1 MQMPKP
7 GRRAAAQRPGKEPRA
22 GRRRSA
28 KVDGDARQLILD
40 AAEKLFAAQGFDA
53 TATAAIAG
61 AAEVPKG
68 LVFYYFP
75 TKDSI
80 LSALMDERV
89 PMHPIDDIDTVVA
102 PGDPA
107 ASLVALDAALNLRDH
122 HSSVLRVIM
131 WREADTHPD
140 VRRQLRHLRD
150 QLLDVTARVLQAS
163 APAPVRPGTLRACAA
178 AWVSAMFAIAS
189 TDRLH
194 ALDGV
199 PIPSA
204 EDVLNVAQV
213 VAAGMTQL
221 G

>member
-7 GRRAAAQRPGKEPRA
+7 HRA
-22 GRRRSA
+22 GRRRSK

-40 AAEKLFAAQGFDA
+40 AAENLFATHGFDA
-53 TATAAIAG
+53 TATAAIAT
-61 AAEVPKG
+61 AAGVPKG

-75 TKDSI
+75 TKESI
-80 LSALMDERV
+80 LSALMAERV
-89 PMHPIDDIDTVVA
+89 PNHPIDDINTVVT

-107 ASLVALDAALNLRDH
+107 RSLVNLDAALNLRDH

-140 VRRQLRHLRD
+140 VRKQLRRMRD
-150 QLLDVTARVLQAS
+150 QLLDITTRVLQAS
-163 APAPVRPGTLRACAA
+163 APAPVQPGTLRACAG
-178 AWVSAMFAIAS
+178 AWVSAMLAVAT

-194 ALDGV
+194 TLDGLTL
-199 PIPSA
+199 PTADEIFSIS
-204 EDVLNVAQV
+204 QV
-213 VAAGMTQL
+213 VAAGMTHL

>member
-1 MQMPKP
+1 MP
-7 GRRAAAQRPGKEPRA
+7 RPHRA
-22 GRRRSA
+22 GRRRSR

-40 AAEKLFAAQGFDA
+40 AAETLFAAQGFDA
-53 TATAAIAG
+53 TPTAALATAAG
-61 AAEVPKG
+61 VPKG

-75 TKDSI
+75 TKDAI
-80 LSALMDERV
+80 LSALMAERV
-89 PMHPIDDIDTVVA
+89 PAAPIEDIESLIS
-102 PGDPA
+102 PGDPVK
-107 ASLVALDAALNLRDH
+107 SLVNLDAAVNLRDH

-140 VRRQLRHLRD
+140 VRRQLRRMRD
-150 QLLDVTARVLQAS
+150 QLLEVTVRVLQAS
-163 APAPVRPGTLRACAA
+163 APGPVQPGTLRACAA

-194 ALDGV
+194 ALDGLSLRTSDE
-199 PIPSA
+199 IFH
-204 EDVLNVAQV
+204 VAQV

>member
-1 MQMPKP
+1 MPNRRV
-7 GRRAAAQRPGKEPRA
+7 GRRN
-22 GRRRSA
+22 A
-28 KVDGDARQLILD
+28 KRDGDARQLILD
-40 AAEKLFAAQGFDA
+40 AAETLFAAQGFDA
-53 TATAAIAG
+53 TPTAALAAAAG
-61 AAEVPKG
+61 VPKG

-75 TKDSI
+75 TKNAI
-80 LSALMDERV
+80 LSALMRERV
-89 PMHPIDDIDTVVA
+89 PEHPIDDLGAVVA

-107 ASLVALDAALNLRDH
+107 ASLINLDSAINLRDH

-140 VRRQLRHLRD
+140 VRRTLRVLRD
-150 QLLDVTARVLQAS
+150 QLLDATARVLQAS
-163 APAPVRPGTLRACAA
+163 VPTPIRPSTLHACAS

-199 PIPSA
+199 PVPTP
-204 EDVLNVAQV
+204 DDLLDLAQV

>member
-1 MQMPKP
+1 MP
-7 GRRAAAQRPGKEPRA
+7 GRRV
-22 GRRRSA
+22 GRRNA
-28 KVDGDARQLILD
+28 KRDGDARQLILD
-40 AAEKLFAAQGFDA
+40 AAETLFAAQGFDA
-53 TATAAIAG
+53 TPTAAVAA

-75 TKDSI
+75 TKNAI
-80 LSALMDERV
+80 LSALMRERV
-89 PMHPIDDIDTVVA
+89 PQHPLDDLTAVVT

-107 ASLVALDAALNLRDH
+107 ASLINLDTAINLRDH

-140 VRRQLRHLRD
+140 VRRTLRTLRD
-150 QLLDVTARVLQAS
+150 QLLDITARVLQAS
-163 APAPVRPGTLRACAA
+163 TPVPVRPGTLHACAA

-194 ALDGV
+194 ALDGLPV
-199 PIPSA
+199 PTA
-204 EDVLNVAQV
+204 DELLNVAQV

>member
-1 MQMPKP
+1 MPKP
-7 GRRAAAQRPGKEPRA
+7 RRG

-40 AAEKLFAAQGFDA
+40 ASEKLFAAQGFDA
-53 TATAAIAG
+53 TATATIAE
-61 AAEVPKG
+61 AAGVPKG

-80 LSALMDERV
+80 LSTLMAERV
-89 PMHPIDDIDTVVA
+89 PAEPIGDIGTVVA

-107 ASLVALDAALNLRDH
+107 ASLVNLDAALNLRDH

-140 VRRQLRHLRD
+140 VRRQLRRLRD

-163 APAPVRPGTLRACAA
+163 APVPVQPGTLRACAA

-189 TDRLH
+189 SDRLH

-199 PIPSA
+199 PLPTADEIF
-204 EDVLNVAQV
+204 NVARV

>member
-1 MQMPKP
+1 MP
-7 GRRAAAQRPGKEPRA
+7 GRRV
-22 GRRRSA
+22 GRRNA
-28 KVDGDARQLILD
+28 KRDGDARQLILD
-40 AAEKLFAAQGFDA
+40 AAENLFAAQGFDA
-53 TATAAIAG
+53 TPTAALAAAAG
-61 AAEVPKG
+61 VPKG

-75 TKDSI
+75 TKNAI
-80 LSALMDERV
+80 LSALIRERV
-89 PMHPIDDIDTVVA
+89 PEHPFDDLAAVVA

-107 ASLVALDAALNLRDH
+107 ASLVNLDTAINLRDH

-140 VRRQLRHLRD
+140 VRHKLRNLRD
-150 QLLDVTARVLQAS
+150 QLLDVTTRVLQAS
-163 APAPVRPGTLRACAA
+163 TPVPVRPGTLHACAA

-194 ALDGV
+194 ALDGLPV
-199 PIPSA
+199 PTT
-204 EDVLNVAQV
+204 DDLMNVAQV

>member
-1 MQMPKP
+1 MHMPKP
-7 GRRAAAQRPGKEPRA
+7 HRA
-22 GRRRSA
+22 GRRRRS
-28 KVDGDARQLILD
+28 KVDGDARQLIQD
-40 AAEKLFAAQGFDA
+40 AAENLFAAQGFDA
-53 TATAAIAG
+53 TATAAIATSAG
-61 AAEVPKG
+61 VPKG

-80 LSALMDERV
+80 LSALMAERV
-89 PMHPIDDIDTVVA
+89 PAQPLTDIETVVT

-107 ASLVALDAALNLRDH
+107 TSLVNLDAALNLRDH

-140 VRRQLRHLRD
+140 VRKQLRRIRD

-163 APAPVRPGTLRACAA
+163 APAPVQPGTLRACAT
-178 AWVSAMFAIAS
+178 AWVSGVLAITT

-194 ALDGV
+194 ALDGLTL
-199 PIPSA
+199 PTTDEI
-204 EDVLNVAQV
+204 LNLSQV
-213 VAAGMTQL
+213 IAAGMTQL

>member
-1 MQMPKP
+1 NPAP
-7 GRRAAAQRPGKEPRA
+7 PPNPPPPPLYPPPPPPPPRGAPA
-22 GRRRSA
+22 G
-28 KVDGDARQLILD
+28 
-40 AAEKLFAAQGFDA
+40 
-53 TATAAIAG
+53 
-61 AAEVPKG
+61 VPKG

-75 TKDSI
+75 TKDAI
-80 LSALMDERV
+80 LSALMAERV
-89 PMHPIDDIDTVVA
+89 PAHPVPDIGAVVA

-107 ASLVALDAALNLRDH
+107 ASLLNLDTALNLREH

-140 VRRQLRHLRD
+140 VRAQLRRLRD
-150 QLLDVTARVLQAS
+150 HLLDVTARVLQAS
-163 APAPVRPGTLRACAA
+163 APQPVRPGTVRACAA

-199 PIPSA
+199 ALPTS
-204 EDVLNVAQV
+204 EELLGVAKV

>member
-1 MQMPKP
+1 MPTP
-7 GRRAAAQRPGKEPRA
+7 ANAGPAPRRV
-22 GRRRSA
+22 GRRRSK

-40 AAEKLFAAQGFDA
+40 AAESLFAANGFDA
-53 TATAAIAG
+53 TPTASIAD
-61 AAEVPKG
+61 AAGVPKG

-75 TKDSI
+75 TKGAI

-89 PMHPIDDIDTVVA
+89 PPEPIDDIDSVVV

-107 ASLVALDAALNLRDH
+107 KSLVNMDAALNLRDNR
-122 HSSVLRVIM
+122 SSVLRVIM

-140 VRRQLRHLRD
+140 VRKQLRRMRD
-150 QLLDVTARVLQAS
+150 QLLETTARILAAS
-163 APAPVRPGTLRACAA
+163 APGPVQPGTLRACAA
-178 AWVSAMFAIAS
+178 AWVSAMLAISS

-199 PIPSA
+199 PLPTADEIM
-204 EDVLNVAQV
+204 NVAQV
-213 VAAGMTQL
+213 VAAGMSHM

>member
-7 GRRAAAQRPGKEPRA
+7 RRA

-53 TATAAIAG
+53 TATAAIAEG
-61 AAEVPKG
+61 AGVPKG

-80 LSALMDERV
+80 LSTLMAERM
-89 PMHPIDDIDTVVA
+89 PAQPIDDIGSVVT

-107 ASLVALDAALNLRDH
+107 ASLINLDAALNLRDH

-140 VRRQLRHLRD
+140 VRRQLRGLRD

-163 APAPVRPGTLRACAA
+163 APVPVQPGTLRACAA

-189 TDRLH
+189 SDRLH

-199 PIPSA
+199 PLPTADEIFS
-204 EDVLNVAQV
+204 VARV

>member
-1 MQMPKP
+1 MHMT
-7 GRRAAAQRPGKEPRA
+7 EPHRA
-22 GRRRSA
+22 GRRRSK

-40 AAEKLFAAQGFDA
+40 AAESLFATNGFDA
-53 TATAAIAG
+53 TATAAIAT
-61 AAEVPKG
+61 AAGVPKG

-80 LSALMDERV
+80 LSALMAERI
-89 PMHPIDDIDTVVA
+89 PANPLDDIDAVVS

-107 ASLVALDAALNLRDH
+107 RSLIALDAALNLRDH

-140 VRRQLRHLRD
+140 VRKQLRRMRG
-150 QLLDVTARVLQAS
+150 QLLDITARVLQAS
-163 APAPVRPGTLRACAA
+163 APGPVQPGTLRACAG
-178 AWVSAMFAIAS
+178 AWVSAMLAIAT

-194 ALDGV
+194 ALDGLKL
-199 PIPSA
+199 PTA
-204 EDVLNVAQV
+204 EEILNISQV
-213 VAAGMTQL
+213 VAAGMTHL

>member
-1 MQMPKP
+1 MPKP
-7 GRRAAAQRPGKEPRA
+7 GRHLVRRSVDPTRT

-28 KVDGDARQLILD
+28 KIDGDARQLILD
-40 AAEKLFAAQGFDA
+40 AAESLFAAQGFDA
-53 TATAAIAG
+53 TATAAIAAG
-61 AAEVPKG
+61 AGVPKG

-80 LSALMDERV
+80 LSALMAERM
-89 PMHPIDDIDTVVA
+89 PTQPIDDIGAVVA

-107 ASLVALDAALNLRDH
+107 TSLVNLDAALNLRDH

-194 ALDGV
+194 ALDG
-199 PIPSA
+199 IPLPTTD
-204 EDVLNVAQV
+204 EILNVAQV

>member
-1 MQMPKP
+1 M
-7 GRRAAAQRPGKEPRA
+7 QRPGTRRA

-28 KVDGDARQLILD
+28 KADGDARQLILD
-40 AAEKLFAAQGFDA
+40 AAEDLFAAQGYDA
-53 TATAAIAG
+53 TATAAIA
-61 AAEVPKG
+61 AAAGVPKG

-80 LSALMDERV
+80 LSALMSERV
-89 PMHPIDDIDTVVA
+89 PARPIDDIGTVVT

-107 ASLVALDAALNLRDH
+107 ASLVNLDAALNLRDH
-122 HSSVLRVIM
+122 HSSVLRVIL

-140 VRRQLRHLRD
+140 VRRQLRRLRD
-150 QLLDVTARVLQAS
+150 QMLEVTAKVLQAS
-163 APAPVRPGTLRACAA
+163 APGPVRPGTLRACAA

-199 PIPSA
+199 PLPTA
-204 EDVLNVAQV
+204 DEVLNIAQV
-213 VAAGMTQL
+213 VAAGMTQM

>member
-1 MQMPKP
+1 MHMPKP
-7 GRRAAAQRPGKEPRA
+7 RRA
-22 GRRRSA
+22 GRRRSRE
-28 KVDGDARQLILD
+28 VDGDARQLILD
-40 AAEKLFAAQGFDA
+40 AAENLFAAQGFDA
-53 TATAAIAG
+53 TATAAIA
-61 AAEVPKG
+61 AAAGVPKG

-80 LSALMDERV
+80 LSALMAERV
-89 PMHPIDDIDTVVA
+89 PAHPLADIDTVVT

-107 ASLVALDAALNLRDH
+107 TSLVALDAALNLRDH

-140 VRRQLRHLRD
+140 VRKQLRRIRD

-163 APAPVRPGTLRACAA
+163 APGPVQPGTLRACAT
-178 AWVSAMFAIAS
+178 AWVSAVLAITT

-194 ALDGV
+194 TLDGLTL
-199 PIPSA
+199 PTTDEILKLS
-204 EDVLNVAQV
+204 QV
-213 VAAGMTQL
+213 IAAGMTQL

>member
-7 GRRAAAQRPGKEPRA
+7 RRG

-40 AAEKLFAAQGFDA
+40 ASEKLFAAQGFDA
-53 TATAAIAG
+53 TATAAIAE
-61 AAEVPKG
+61 AAGVPKG

-80 LSALMDERV
+80 LSTLMAERV
-89 PMHPIDDIDTVVA
+89 PAEPIGDIGTVVA

-107 ASLVALDAALNLRDH
+107 ASLVNLDAALNLRDH

-140 VRRQLRHLRD
+140 VRRQLRRLRD
-150 QLLDVTARVLQAS
+150 QLLDITARVLQAS
-163 APAPVRPGTLRACAA
+163 APVPVQPGTLRACAA

-189 TDRLH
+189 SDRLH

-199 PIPSA
+199 PLPTADEIF
-204 EDVLNVAQV
+204 NVARV

>member
-1 MQMPKP
+1 MQMPKT
-7 GRRAAAQRPGKEPRA
+7 RRA

-28 KVDGDARQLILD
+28 KADGDARQLILD
-40 AAEKLFAAQGFDA
+40 AAEQLFAAQGYDA
-53 TATAAIAG
+53 TATAAIA
-61 AAEVPKG
+61 AAARVPKG

-75 TKDSI
+75 TKDAI
-80 LSALMDERV
+80 LSALMSERI
-89 PMHPIDDIDTVVA
+89 PAQPIDDIGTVVA

-107 ASLVALDAALNLRDH
+107 ASLVNLDAALNLRDH
-122 HSSVLRVIM
+122 HSSVLRVIL

-140 VRRQLRHLRD
+140 VRRQLRRLRD
-150 QLLDVTARVLQAS
+150 QMLEVTAKVLQAS

-199 PIPSA
+199 PLPTA
-204 EDVLNVAQV
+204 DEVLNVAQV

>member
-1 MQMPKP
+1 MSK
-7 GRRAAAQRPGKEPRA
+7 RRGDRA

-40 AAEKLFAAQGFDA
+40 SAEKLFAEQGFDA
-53 TATAAIAG
+53 TPTAAIA
-61 AAEVPKG
+61 AAAAVPKG

-75 TKDSI
+75 TKDAI
-80 LSALMDERV
+80 LSTLMAERV
-89 PMHPIDDIDTVVA
+89 PAQPIDDIGAVVA

-107 ASLVALDAALNLRDH
+107 ASLVNLDAALNLRDH

-140 VRRQLRHLRD
+140 VRKQLRQLRD
-150 QLLDVTARVLQAS
+150 QLLEVTARVLEAS
-163 APAPVRPGTLRACAA
+163 APTAVRPGTVKACAT

-189 TDRLH
+189 TDRLQ

-199 PIPSA
+199 TLPHADEI
-204 EDVLNVAQV
+204 LNIAQV

>member
-1 MQMPKP
+1 MP
-7 GRRAAAQRPGKEPRA
+7 GRRV
-22 GRRRSA
+22 GRRDA
-28 KVDGDARQLILD
+28 KRDGDARQLILD
-40 AAEKLFAAQGFDA
+40 AAENLFAAQGFDA
-53 TATAAIAG
+53 TPTAALAAAAG
-61 AAEVPKG
+61 VPKG

-75 TKDSI
+75 TKNAI
-80 LSALMDERV
+80 LSALMRERV
-89 PMHPIDDIDTVVA
+89 PDQPIDDLDAVVS

-107 ASLVALDAALNLRDH
+107 ASLVNLDTAINLRDN

-140 VRRQLRHLRD
+140 VRRRLRGLRD
-150 QLLDVTARVLQAS
+150 QLLDVTASVLQAS
-163 APAPVRPGTLRACAA
+163 VPTPIRPSTLHACAA
-178 AWVSAMFAIAS
+178 AWVSAMFTIAS

-199 PIPSA
+199 PFPTS
-204 EDVLNVAQV
+204 ENLLDVAQV

>member
-7 GRRAAAQRPGKEPRA
+7 HRA
-22 GRRRSA
+22 GRRRSK

-40 AAEKLFAAQGFDA
+40 AAESLFATHGFDA
-53 TATAAIAG
+53 TATAAIAATAG
-61 AAEVPKG
+61 VPKG

-80 LSALMDERV
+80 LSALMAERI
-89 PMHPIDDIDTVVA
+89 PANPIDDIDAVVS

-107 ASLVALDAALNLRDH
+107 QSLIALDAALNLRDH

-140 VRRQLRHLRD
+140 VRKQLRRMRD
-150 QLLDVTARVLQAS
+150 QLLDITARVLAAS
-163 APAPVRPGTLRACAA
+163 APGPVQPGTLRACAG
-178 AWVSAMFAIAS
+178 AWVSAMLAIAT

-194 ALDGV
+194 TLDGLSL
-199 PIPSA
+199 PTA
-204 EDVLNVAQV
+204 EEILSISRV
-213 VAAGMTQL
+213 VAAGMTHL

>member
-1 MQMPKP
+1 MQMP
-7 GRRAAAQRPGKEPRA
+7 RAPRA
-22 GRRRSA
+22 GRRRS
-28 KVDGDARQLILD
+28 KKTDGDARQLILD
-40 AAEKLFAAQGFDA
+40 AAETLFAAQGFDA
-53 TATAAIAG
+53 TPTAAIAT
-61 AAEVPKG
+61 AAGVPKG

-75 TKDSI
+75 TKDAI
-80 LSALMDERV
+80 LSALMAERV
-89 PMHPIDDIDTVVA
+89 PPQPIDDIFEVVVS
-102 PGDPA
+102 GDPA
-107 ASLVALDAALNLRDH
+107 KSLVNLDAAVNLRDH

-140 VRRQLRHLRD
+140 VRKQLRRMRD

-163 APAPVRPGTLRACAA
+163 APVPVQPGTLRACAA

-194 ALDGV
+194 ALDGLTLPTADEV
-199 PIPSA
+199 M
-204 EDVLNVAQV
+204 NVAQV

>member
-7 GRRAAAQRPGKEPRA
+7 HRA
-22 GRRRSA
+22 GRRRS
-28 KVDGDARQLILD
+28 KKIDGDARQLILD
-40 AAEKLFAAQGFDA
+40 AAENLFAAQGFDA
-53 TATAAIAG
+53 TPTAAIAK
-61 AAEVPKG
+61 AAGVPKG

-80 LSALMDERV
+80 LSALMAERV
-89 PMHPIDDIDTVVA
+89 PAAPLDDIDAVVA

-107 ASLVALDAALNLRDH
+107 ASLVNLDAALNLRDH

-140 VRRQLRHLRD
+140 VRKQLRRMRD
-150 QLLDVTARVLQAS
+150 QLLDVTAKVLQAS
-163 APAPVRPGTLRACAA
+163 APAPVKPGTLRACAA

-194 ALDGV
+194 ALDGMTL
-199 PIPSA
+199 PTA
-204 EDVLNVAQV
+204 DELLNVAQV

>member
-1 MQMPKP
+1 MQMPTP
-7 GRRAAAQRPGKEPRA
+7 GRRGARRPGSTKT

-28 KVDGDARQLILD
+28 KIDGDARQLILD
-40 AAEKLFAAQGFDA
+40 AAESLFAAQGFDA
-53 TATAAIAG
+53 TATASIAADAG
-61 AAEVPKG
+61 VPKG

-80 LSALMDERV
+80 LSALMAERM
-89 PMHPIDDIDTVVA
+89 PAHPIADIGAVVA

-107 ASLVALDAALNLRDH
+107 ASLVNLDAALNLRDH

-150 QLLDVTARVLQAS
+150 HLLDVTVRVLQAS
-163 APAPVRPGTLRACAA
+163 APTPVRPGTLRACAA

-194 ALDGV
+194 ALDN
-199 PIPSA
+199 IPLPTGD
-204 EDVLNVAQV
+204 EILNVAQV
-213 VAAGMTQL
+213 VAAGMTHL

>member
-1 MQMPKP
+1 MP
-7 GRRAAAQRPGKEPRA
+7 GRRV
-22 GRRRSA
+22 GRRNA
-28 KVDGDARQLILD
+28 KRDGDARQLILD
-40 AAEKLFAAQGFDA
+40 AAETLFATQGFDA
-53 TATAAIAG
+53 TPTAAV
-61 AAEVPKG
+61 AAAADVPKG

-75 TKDSI
+75 TKNAI
-80 LSALMDERV
+80 LSALMRERV
-89 PMHPIDDIDTVVA
+89 PAHPIDDLAAVVR

-107 ASLVALDAALNLRDH
+107 TSLINLDTAINLRDH

-140 VRRQLRHLRD
+140 VRRTLRVLRD

-163 APAPVRPGTLRACAA
+163 TPVPVRPGTLHACAA

-194 ALDGV
+194 ALDGLPV
-199 PIPSA
+199 PTA
-204 EDVLNVAQV
+204 DDLVNVAQV